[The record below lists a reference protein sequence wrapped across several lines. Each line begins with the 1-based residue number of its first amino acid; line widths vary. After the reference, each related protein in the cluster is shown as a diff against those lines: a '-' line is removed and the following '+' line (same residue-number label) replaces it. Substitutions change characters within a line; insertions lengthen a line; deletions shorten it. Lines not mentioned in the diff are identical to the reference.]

1 MAKCETCEANKQGVT
16 ITKEIVDGLMETV
29 RNLYLADDIPWVI
42 GYSGG
47 KDSTA
52 TLQLVW
58 LSLLALPKE
67 KRKKKVHII
76 NTDTMVESPV
86 IEMFF
91 VKHFSLKKASEFPV
105 FSEGFSLL

>member
-1 MAKCETCEANKQGVT
+1 MAKGKTFETNEQGVT
-16 ITKEIVDGLMETV
+16 ITKDTVEGLMETV

-67 KRKKKVHII
+67 KRKSW
-76 NTDTMVESPV
+76 MQ
-86 IEMFF
+86 
-91 VKHFSLKKASEFPV
+91 
-105 FSEGFSLL
+105 